1 MSVCEP
7 CIPRIGRHQENNDE
21 LKPSREPWFI
31 KPLGVSFPTRSQNT
45 CVSSN
50 YDATGMTH
58 DQFQMMLLK
67 LLLSSCLLVNDVN
80 PISDQEL
87 RGSA

>member
-1 MSVCEP
+1 LVSQPV
-7 CIPRIGRHQENNDE
+7 GRQV
-21 LKPSREPWFI
+21 L
-31 KPLGVSFPTRSQNT
+31 TRSQNT

-58 DQFQMMLLK
+58 DQFQMMLLFK
-67 LLLSSCLLVNDVN
+67 LGVLLSSCLLVNDVN
-80 PISDQEL
+80 RISDQEL